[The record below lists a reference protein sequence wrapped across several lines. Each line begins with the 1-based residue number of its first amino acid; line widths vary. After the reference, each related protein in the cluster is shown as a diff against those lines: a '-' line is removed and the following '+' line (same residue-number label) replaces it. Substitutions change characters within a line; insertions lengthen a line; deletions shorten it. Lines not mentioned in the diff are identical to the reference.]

1 MRPNPHRGRVYRRC
15 ACRGANGKQLGTHCP
30 KLTNARHGTWA
41 FAVDLPTL
49 DRRKTMRR
57 SGFATKAEASAALTN
72 VLQCERAGVSIDDT
86 ETVADYLRRW
96 FEAKAPTRKPNTVN
110 RYRAYLDND
119 LIPAFGAIRL
129 ERLTHEQVA
138 QFIRR
143 ELDAGRGL
151 VTLRRCITTLS
162 TALNDARRAHRLDHN
177 AARYAQIPRRP
188 RKELTC
194 WSTAEA
200 SAFLRHCHAAG
211 ETLADLYELMI
222 GTGMRKGEVLGL
234 HWADVDL
241 DARRL
246 FVRWTLVAVDNSRT
260 MFNAPKTK
268 GSQAWIALS
277 SRAVDALKRQRRQQ
291 RGQQLA
297 AAQYDDLDLVF
308 PRADGQPMRPQYLLN
323 HFRRATA
330 DAGVPDLRV
339 HDLRHVAATV
349 MLTNGV
355 PMAVVSKTLRHK
367 NVATTIDLYG
377 HLTPD
382 AAVDGVTAAAAALD
396 RADAKAA

>member
-15 ACRGANGKQLGTHCP
+15 ACRGANGKQLGTRCP
-30 KLTNARHGTWA
+30 KLTNARHGSWA
-41 FAVDLPTL
+41 YAVDLPTL

-57 SGFATKAEASAALTN
+57 SGFVIKAEASAALGH
-72 VLQCERAGVSIDDT
+72 VLECERAGVSIDDT

-129 ERLTHEQVA
+129 
-138 QFIRR
+138 
-143 ELDAGRGL
+143 
-151 VTLRRCITTLS
+151 
-162 TALNDARRAHRLDHN
+162 
-177 AARYAQIPRRP
+177 
-188 RKELTC
+188 
-194 WSTAEA
+194 
-200 SAFLRHCHAAG
+200 
-211 ETLADLYELMI
+211 
-222 GTGMRKGEVLGL
+222 
-234 HWADVDL
+234 
-241 DARRL
+241 
-246 FVRWTLVAVDNSRT
+246 
-260 MFNAPKTK
+260 

-277 SRAVDALKRQRRQQ
+277 SRAVDALKRQRRRQ
-291 RGQQLA
+291 RAQQLA
-297 AAQYDDLDLVF
+297 ATHYDDLDLVF
-308 PRADGQPMRPQYLLN
+308 PRGDGQPMRPQYLLN
-323 HFRRATA
+323 HFRRTTA

-349 MLTNGV
+349 MLSNGV

-382 AAVDGVTAAAAALD
+382 AAEDGVTAAAAALD
-396 RADAKAA
+396 RADAQAA